1 MSIGNE
7 RSHTKAY
14 IEIAHFF
21 LNLRIAWNSSI
32 CFFSPLSAADVH
44 LICIFPSFN
53 LPESINTIQAISVAI
68 TPRMWSPNEP
78 LPGRRSTSQF
88 ATSAR
93 GLADGRSTSTQK
105 PVTWTLEH
113 FAPGGGHLLIQ
124 GWEGDGSTNG
134 PFLKWKPAW
143 QTSVA

>member
-1 MSIGNE
+1 
-7 RSHTKAY
+7 
-14 IEIAHFF
+14 
-21 LNLRIAWNSSI
+21 
-32 CFFSPLSAADVH
+32 
-44 LICIFPSFN
+44 
-53 LPESINTIQAISVAI
+53 
-68 TPRMWSPNEP
+68 MWSPNEP

-124 GWEGDGSTNG
+124 GWEGDDANG
-134 PFLKWKPAW
+134 PFLAKVEASLANISCLAMTRCTTDFGEAMVPDAGAIPNFVTASPELP
-143 QTSVA
+143 QGLMQSVGILVM